1 MTTAAPAA
9 NPGNPQALN
18 PETHDLTTGKTW
30 KQIAEEATAAR
41 DAAEKG
47 RTPEPP
53 PTTLSRDEQVRRW
66 KKDKEDKFANDPI
79 GTIAEMVGEGAHSI
93 VRGTAKQ
100 MRDAAM
106 AMREVK
112 GELRKKYKDS
122 FAKFEEEFDQEVEAL
137 SIEDQADKKYLV
149 EAFHTVR
156 GRHFEEGGAPVKGP
170 DAPAGRIVG
179 PTEPGSGAG
188 APGGPAAEPTL
199 TPAQQAEYEKSGLS
213 SVKVFLQRL
222 EERRARAKAKGF
234 KIPDTLGEPL
244 HA

>member
-9 NPGNPQALN
+9 NPGATPALN
-18 PETHDLTTGKTW
+18 PETHDLVTGKTW
-30 KQIAEEATAAR
+30 KQIAEDEKAAR
-41 DAAEKG
+41 EAAE
-47 RTPEPP
+47 RPP
-53 PTTLSRDEQVRRW
+53 KTDSDTTTLSREEQVRRW

-93 VRGTAKQ
+93 VRGTTKQ
-100 MRDAAM
+100 IAEAQKAIRA
-106 AMREVK
+106 VK
-112 GELRKKYKDS
+112 GELSKKYKES
-122 FAKFEEEFDQEVEAL
+122 FAKFEDEFDQEVESL
-137 SIEDQADKKYLV
+137 SIGEQADKAVLV
-149 EAFHTVR
+149 EVFHTVR
-156 GRHFEEGGAPVKGP
+156 GRHFEEGGAPK
-170 DAPAGRIVG
+170 APETPTGRIVG

-213 SVKVFLQRL
+213 SIKVYLQRL